1 MFRKLTSVV
10 LKIIVSFVLT
20 RPFGKNLT
28 LVEPKMTKINALF
41 MTKTAEKPF
50 PLGPHILKCH
60 TKDWALQSR
69 YIRC

>member
-1 MFRKLTSVV
+1 MFRKLKSVV

-41 MTKTAEKPF
+41 MTKTAEKPYS
-50 PLGPHILKCH
+50 LGLHNHTYIHVDHIRK
-60 TKDWALQSR
+60 
-69 YIRC
+69 YP